1 MIAIVMI
8 CTGMSMKVC
17 GQSSPIEEARV
28 EIYHGYLSGDERQWE
43 RGLQKLQQIERKQG
57 SLELK
62 YEIALA
68 QYGLIGFHLAKNK
81 KEGLEKRLDE
91 TIVLV
96 QQILDRRPDHAAA
109 HALLGGLYGLK
120 IGLRPARGIYLGPRS
135 SKHIQ
140 IATSEKPGH
149 PAGWVEMGNAKFHT
163 PMLLGGSIAEAISC
177 FSKAVSLFNDNP
189 VIKKYNWLYLHALAW
204 LAQAYEKE
212 SKYAQ
217 ALSIYQKILDY
228 EPNFR
233 WVRDELLPAL
243 KSRMK

>member
-1 MIAIVMI
+1 
-8 CTGMSMKVC
+8 MSMKVY
-17 GQSSPIEEARV
+17 GQSSHIEDARA
-28 EIYHGYLSGDERQWE
+28 EIYRGYLSGDEQRWE
-43 RGLQKLQQIERKQG
+43 QGLYKLRCIEWEQ
-57 SLELK
+57 SDIELK

-68 QYGLIGFHLAKNK
+68 YYGLIGFHLAKNK

-91 TIVLV
+91 TIELV
-96 QQILDRRPDHAAA
+96 QQILEKQPDHAEA
-109 HALLGGLYGLK
+109 HALMGGLYGLK

-140 IATSEKPGH
+140 IATSEKPDH

-163 PMLLGGSIAEAISC
+163 PTLLGGSIAEAIKC

-189 VIKKYNWLYLHALAW
+189 VIKKYNWLYLHSLAW

-212 SKYAQ
+212 SKNAQ
-217 ALSIYQKILDY
+217 ALLIYQKVLDY